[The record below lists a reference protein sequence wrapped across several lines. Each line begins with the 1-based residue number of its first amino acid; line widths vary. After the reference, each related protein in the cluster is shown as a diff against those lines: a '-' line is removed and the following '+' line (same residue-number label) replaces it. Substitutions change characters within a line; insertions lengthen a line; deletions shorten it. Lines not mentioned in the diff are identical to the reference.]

1 MYWLQR
7 SSCAFKLVFIVVIFS
22 SRLVMF
28 HVSVYEVCLQVLGI
42 ETLNK
47 MNININIKKEIKN
60 EMGGYV

>member
-1 MYWLQR
+1 
-7 SSCAFKLVFIVVIFS
+7 
-22 SRLVMF
+22 MF